1 MYLKDHGLVHKK
13 AGEVIETVSSRNLEI
28 ALLAF
33 YDGTEIIH
41 HSLLKNSKWA
51 IGPDEGWDALE
62 FIYILSGEL
71 VLNLDKSNLSIKKG
85 DYLKAIPIKKDCFFT
100 AKVDTEFLYVT
111 SQPVFHHYSHTIQ
124 KFRNLAIEVEQKDG
138 YTAEHCNRIMKLSLL
153 VADVMQLSAKE
164 LYQLNLGSFL
174 HDIGKIKVP
183 DHVLNKPG
191 KLTDSEW
198 AIMKSHPIYGKII
211 MEETKF
217 PSLVE
222 AAPIV
227 EQHHERYDG
236 KGYPYGLQKNEILI
250 GASIVSV
257 VDSYDAMTTDRVY
270 RKALSI
276 EEAFSEIQEGKES
289 QFHPDVVDAF
299 FSIEQKI
306 LEKE

>member
-1 MYLKDHGLVHKK
+1 
-13 AGEVIETVSSRNLEI
+13 
-28 ALLAF
+28 
-33 YDGTEIIH
+33 
-41 HSLLKNSKWA
+41 
-51 IGPDEGWDALE
+51 
-62 FIYILSGEL
+62 
-71 VLNLDKSNLSIKKG
+71 
-85 DYLKAIPIKKDCFFT
+85 
-100 AKVDTEFLYVT
+100 
-111 SQPVFHHYSHTIQ
+111 
-124 KFRNLAIEVEQKDG
+124 
-138 YTAEHCNRIMKLSLL
+138 MKLSLL